1 MLRTFEPIWL
11 LAAVGYAARRW
22 RLLGDTAMSVLG
34 WFVFHLAMLAALYVR
49 LAQTTLTGF
58 DARQL
63 AAFTAGL
70 VLTIGAGSYCAARFF
85 DRKHG
90 ERAIWGMA
98 SGYGNTA
105 NLGIPIAMQVLGT
118 VSFLVEVL
126 LLQVL
131 IVGPVILATLD
142 RHAAAGGGDGGA
154 DRGSIRRI
162 ATLPLRNPVIL
173 GSALGIAASAAG
185 FQAPALV
192 QAPLKLLAVTAV
204 PAALIALG
212 ASLRQPETTP
222 DAGRA
227 EISVIA
233 VLKLLAQPALAC
245 AAGLAL
251 GLSQPALLAVVI
263 CAGLPTAQNVFVFAQ
278 QYDVAEGLAGRAVMV
293 TTTLSLAT
301 IAGAAALLGH

>member
-1 MLRTFEPIWL
+1 MLRAFEPIWL
-11 LAAVGYAARRW
+11 LAALGYAARRY
-22 RLLGDTAMSVLG
+22 RLLGDTAVSVLG
-34 WFVFHLAMLAALYVR
+34 WFVFHVAMPAALYVR
-49 LAQTTLTGF
+49 LAQTTLAGF
-58 DARQL
+58 DGRQL

-70 VLTIGAGSYCAARFF
+70 VATIAAGWYCAARFF

-90 ERAIWGMA
+90 ERAVSGMA

-105 NLGIPIAMQVLGT
+105 NLGIPIATQVLGT

-131 IVGPVILATLD
+131 VVGPVILATLD
-142 RHAAAGGGDGGA
+142 RHAAGGD
-154 DRGSIRRI
+154 RVSLRRV

-185 FQAPALV
+185 FQTPPLAW
-192 QAPLKLLAVTAV
+192 APLKLLSVAAV

-212 ASLRQPETTP
+212 ASLHRPQTTP

-233 VLKLLAQPALAC
+233 VLKLLAQPAIAC

-251 GLSQPALLAVVI
+251 GLGRPELLAVVV

-278 QYDVAEGLAGRAVMV
+278 QYDVAEGLASRAVMV

-301 IAGAAALLGH
+301 IAGAATLLGR